1 MKAKILSLSVIAA
14 LGFAVAAQAAVPET
28 AYVGVRGGWAH
39 MDMDTNDWASADD
52 KDAVGYGIYAGYNF
66 TSWAAI
72 EAGYNFFDG
81 FSYTAKDSDT
91 GAVLGSEDFTVHGPE
106 AALRLAFPLG
116 PDGSDIYVRG
126 GAMWA
131 TYKFDSSTEGN
142 YTAHEIAP
150 FVGAGVQYAV
160 TKNFGV
166 RVGYDY
172 YFNVVDKD
180 GDPDTDIGLLYA
192 GLQFTFGGSE
202 PAPAPAPAPQT
213 VTENFTL
220 DAATLFPFD
229 GSSLCEEGVKAVNDV
244 VDSVNAKNIQNAAYD
259 VKGYTDRIGSEAYNQ
274 TLSEKRAQAVADQLQ
289 AAGVAPEQLTV
300 TGMGEADPVSTGCEG
315 LRGNKLVD
323 CLAPDRRVELS
334 VTGEVTEAE

>member
-39 MDMDTNDWASADD
+39 MDMDSTDWSSADD
-52 KDAVGYGIYAGYNF
+52 KDAVGYGIYAGYNL

-72 EAGYNFFDG
+72 EAGYNYFDG
-81 FSYTAKDSDT
+81 FSFNDKDDRKSY
-91 GAVLGSEDFTVHGPE
+91 DFDVHGPE

-126 GAMWA
+126 GAFWA
-131 TYKFDSSTEGN
+131 TTKVDHDGSN
-142 YTAHEIAP
+142 HEIAP

-172 YFNVVDKD
+172 YFDVIDD
-180 GDPDTDIGLLYA
+180 EGLPETDIGLLYA

-244 VDSVNAKNIQNAAYD
+244 VDSVNAKNIQNVAYD

-300 TGMGEADPVSTGCEG
+300 TGMGEANPVSTGCEG

>member
-39 MDMDTNDWASADD
+39 MDMDSYSDAEYSASADD

-66 TSWAAI
+66 TSWLAL
-72 EAGYNFFDG
+72 EAGFNYFDG
-81 FSYTAKDSDT
+81 FSVK
-91 GAVLGSEDFTVHGPE
+91 GVEDGVSYNNDFDVYGPE

-126 GAMWA
+126 GAFWA
-131 TYKFDSSTEGN
+131 TTDVDHGGENFEV
-142 YTAHEIAP
+142 AP

-160 TKNFGV
+160 TKNFDV

-172 YFNVVDKD
+172 YFDVIDDKD
-180 GDPDTDIGLLYA
+180 APETDIGLLYA

-202 PAPAPAPAPQT
+202 PAPAPAPQT

>member
-39 MDMDTNDWASADD
+39 MDMDSTDWSSADD
-52 KDAVGYGIYAGYNF
+52 KDAVGYGIYAGYNL

-72 EAGYNFFDG
+72 EAGYNYFDG
-81 FSYTAKDSDT
+81 FSFNDKDDRKSY
-91 GAVLGSEDFTVHGPE
+91 DFDVHGPE

-126 GAMWA
+126 GAFWA
-131 TYKFDSSTEGN
+131 TTKVDHGGSN
-142 YTAHEIAP
+142 HEIAP

-172 YFNVVDKD
+172 YFDVIDD
-180 GDPDTDIGLLYA
+180 EGLPETDIGLLYA

-202 PAPAPAPAPQT
+202 PAPAPAPAPQI

-244 VDSVNAKNIQNAAYD
+244 VDSVNAKNIQNVAYD

-300 TGMGEADPVSTGCEG
+300 TGMGEANPVSTGCEG

>member
-39 MDMDTNDWASADD
+39 MDMDNVDWASADD
-52 KDAVGYGIYAGYNF
+52 KDAVGYGIYAGYNL

-72 EAGYNFFDG
+72 EAGYNYFDG
-81 FSYTAKDSDT
+81 FSAKD
-91 GAVLGSEDFTVHGPE
+91 VEGSHDFDVHGPE

-126 GAMWA
+126 GAFWA
-131 TYKFDSSTEGN
+131 TTKVDHGGSN
-142 YTAHEIAP
+142 HEIAP

-172 YFNVVDKD
+172 YFDVIDD
-180 GDPDTDIGLLYA
+180 EGLPETDIGLLYA

-244 VDSVNAKNIQNAAYD
+244 VDSVNAKNIQNVAYD

-289 AAGVAPEQLTV
+289 AAGVAPDQLTV

>member
-14 LGFAVAAQAAVPET
+14 LGFAFAAQAAVPET

-39 MDMDTNDWASADD
+39 MDMDSTDWSSADD
-52 KDAVGYGIYAGYNF
+52 KDAVGYGIYAGYNL

-72 EAGYNFFDG
+72 EAGYNYFDG
-81 FSYTAKDSDT
+81 FSFNDKDERKSY
-91 GAVLGSEDFTVHGPE
+91 DFDVHGPE

-116 PDGSDIYVRG
+116 PDGSDIYLRG

-131 TYKFDSSTEGN
+131 TVDAEHGDETY
-142 YTAHEIAP
+142 HEIAP

-160 TKNFGV
+160 TKNIDV

-172 YFNVVDKD
+172 YFDVID
-180 GDPDTDIGLLYA
+180 GEDNPDTDIGLLYA
-192 GLQFTFGGSE
+192 GLQYTFGGA
-202 PAPAPAPAPQT
+202 APVAPVAPVPQT

-229 GSSLCEEGVKAVNDV
+229 GSSLCEEGVKAVNSV
-244 VDSVNAKNIQNAAYD
+244 VDSVAAKNIQNAAYD

-334 VTGEVTEAE
+334 VTGEVTEVE

>member
-39 MDMDTNDWASADD
+39 MDMDSTDWSSADD
-52 KDAVGYGIYAGYNF
+52 KDAVGYGIYAGYNL

-72 EAGYNFFDG
+72 EAGYNYFDG
-81 FSYTAKDSDT
+81 FSFNDKDDRKSY
-91 GAVLGSEDFTVHGPE
+91 DFDVHGPE

-126 GAMWA
+126 GAFWA
-131 TYKFDSSTEGN
+131 TTKVDHGGSN
-142 YTAHEIAP
+142 HEIAP

-172 YFNVVDKD
+172 YFDVIDD
-180 GDPDTDIGLLYA
+180 EGLPETDIGLLYA

-244 VDSVNAKNIQNAAYD
+244 VDSVNAKNIQNVAYD

-300 TGMGEADPVSTGCEG
+300 TGMGEANPVSTGCEG

>member
-81 FSYTAKDSDT
+81 FSYTAKDSKT

-172 YFNVVDKD
+172 YFDVIDD
-180 GDPDTDIGLLYA
+180 EGLPETDIGLLYA

>member
-39 MDMDTNDWASADD
+39 MDMDTVDGVSADD
-52 KDAVGYGIYAGYNF
+52 KDAVGYGLYAGYNL

-81 FSYTAKDSDT
+81 FSAKDSAT
-91 GAVLGSEDFTVHGPE
+91 SYDFDVHGPE
-106 AALRLAFPLG
+106 AALRLAYPLG

-126 GAMWA
+126 GAFWA
-131 TYKFDSSTEGN
+131 TSDADHGITN
-142 YTAHEIAP
+142 HEIAP

-160 TKNFGV
+160 TKNFDV

-172 YFNVVDKD
+172 YFDVIDD
-180 GDPDTDIGLLYA
+180 EGLPETDIGLLYA
-192 GLQFTFGGSE
+192 GLQYTFGGA
-202 PAPAPAPAPQT
+202 APVAPVPQT

-229 GSSLCEEGVKAVNDV
+229 GSSLCEEGVKVVNSV
-244 VDSVNAKNIQNAAYD
+244 VDSVAAKNIQNAAYD
-259 VKGYTDRIGSEAYNQ
+259 VKGYTDRIGSEKYNQ
-274 TLSEKRAQAVADQLQ
+274 ALSEKRAQAVAAQLQ

-323 CLAPDRRVELS
+323 CLAPDRRVELA
-334 VTGEVTEAE
+334 VTGEVTETE

>member
-28 AYVGVRGGWAH
+28 GYVGVRGGWAH
-39 MDMDTNDWASADD
+39 MDMDSNDWASSDD
-52 KDAVGYGIYAGYNF
+52 KDAVGYGLYAGYNF
-66 TSWAAI
+66 TSWLAL
-72 EAGYNFFDG
+72 EAGFNMFDG
-81 FSYTAKDSDT
+81 FSMKDEGVSRDLD
-91 GAVLGSEDFTVHGPE
+91 VYGPE
-106 AALRLAFPLG
+106 AALRLAYPLG
-116 PDGSDIYVRG
+116 PDGSDIYLRG

-131 TYKFDSSTEGN
+131 TVDAEHGDEAY
-142 YTAHEIAP
+142 HEIAP

-160 TKNFGV
+160 TKNIDV

-172 YFNVVDKD
+172 YFDVID
-180 GDPDTDIGLLYA
+180 GEDNPDTDIGLLYA

-323 CLAPDRRVELS
+323 CLAPDRRVELA
-334 VTGEVTEAE
+334 VTGEVTETE

>member
-14 LGFAVAAQAAVPET
+14 LGFAFAAQAAVPET

-39 MDMDTNDWASADD
+39 MDMDSTDWSSADD
-52 KDAVGYGIYAGYNF
+52 KDAVGYGIYAGYNL

-72 EAGYNFFDG
+72 EAGYNYFDG
-81 FSYTAKDSDT
+81 FSFNDKDDRKSY
-91 GAVLGSEDFTVHGPE
+91 DFDVHGPE

-126 GAMWA
+126 GAFWA
-131 TYKFDSSTEGN
+131 TTKVDHGGSN
-142 YTAHEIAP
+142 HEIAP

-172 YFNVVDKD
+172 YFDVIDD
-180 GDPDTDIGLLYA
+180 EGLPETDIGLLYA

-202 PAPAPAPAPQT
+202 PAPAPAPQT

-220 DAATLFPFD
+220 DASTLFPFD

-300 TGMGEADPVSTGCEG
+300 TGMGEANPVSTGCEG

>member
-39 MDMDTNDWASADD
+39 MDMDSTDWSSADD
-52 KDAVGYGIYAGYNF
+52 KDAVGYGIYAGYNL

-72 EAGYNFFDG
+72 EAGYNYFDG
-81 FSYTAKDSDT
+81 FSFNDKDERKSY
-91 GAVLGSEDFTVHGPE
+91 DFDVHGPE

-126 GAMWA
+126 GAFWA
-131 TYKFDSSTEGN
+131 TTKVDHGGSN
-142 YTAHEIAP
+142 HEIAP

-172 YFNVVDKD
+172 YFNVVDDKD
-180 GDPDTDIGLLYA
+180 QAETDIGLLYA

>member
-1 MKAKILSLSVIAA
+1 MKRTIIDLFEESVARYGAKTFLLEKRHHKFEPTTYAETKDIALKTGAGLAA
-14 LGFAVAAQAAVPET
+14 LGIQPKQTVSILAE
-28 AYVGVRGGWAH
+28 GC
-39 MDMDTNDWASADD
+39 NDW
-52 KDAVGYGIYAGYNF
+52 I
-66 TSWAAI
+66 TS
-72 EAGYNFFDG
+72 E
-81 FSYTAKDSDT
+81 
-91 GAVLGSEDFTVHGPE
+91 L
-106 AALRLAFPLG
+106 
-116 PDGSDIYVRG
+116 
-126 GAMWA
+126 
-131 TYKFDSSTEGN
+131 
-142 YTAHEIAP
+142 
-150 FVGAGVQYAV
+150 
-160 TKNFGV
+160 
-166 RVGYDY
+166 
-172 YFNVVDKD
+172 
-180 GDPDTDIGLLYA
+180 GLLYA

-202 PAPAPAPAPQT
+202 PAPAPAHAPQT

-220 DAATLFPFD
+220 DASTLFPFD

>member
-14 LGFAVAAQAAVPET
+14 LGFAFAAQAAVPET

-39 MDMDTNDWASADD
+39 MDMDSTDWSSADD
-52 KDAVGYGIYAGYNF
+52 KDAVGYGIYAGYNL

-72 EAGYNFFDG
+72 EAGYNYFDG
-81 FSYTAKDSDT
+81 FSFNDKDERKSY
-91 GAVLGSEDFTVHGPE
+91 DFDVHGPE

-126 GAMWA
+126 GAFWA
-131 TYKFDSSTEGN
+131 TTEVDHGGSN
-142 YTAHEIAP
+142 HEIAP

-172 YFNVVDKD
+172 YFDVIDD
-180 GDPDTDIGLLYA
+180 EGLPETDIGLLYA

>member
-52 KDAVGYGIYAGYNF
+52 KDAVGYGIYAGYNL

-81 FSYTAKDSDT
+81 FSYIEDQTS
-91 GAVLGSEDFTVHGPE
+91 SEDFRVHGPE

-220 DAATLFPFD
+220 DASTLFPFD

>member
-28 AYVGVRGGWAH
+28 GYVGVRGGWAH
-39 MDMDTNDWASADD
+39 ASFDSKTYDGVTVDGDD
-52 KDAVGYGIYAGYNF
+52 KDAAGYGIYAGYNL

-72 EAGYNFFDG
+72 EAGFNYFDG
-81 FSYTAKDSDT
+81 FSGKVS
-91 GAVLGSEDFTVHGPE
+91 GAGESISADADIYGPE
-106 AALRLAFPLG
+106 AALRLAYPLG
-116 PDGSDIYVRG
+116 PDGSDIFVRG
-126 GAMWA
+126 GAFWA
-131 TYKFDSSTEGN
+131 TTDVDHGDSN
-142 YTAHEIAP
+142 HEIAP

-160 TKNFGV
+160 TKNFDV

-172 YFNVVDKD
+172 YFDVIDD
-180 GDPDTDIGLLYA
+180 EGYPDTDIGLLYA

-259 VKGYTDRIGSEAYNQ
+259 VKGYTDRIGSEVYNQ

-315 LRGNKLVD
+315 LRGNKLID
-323 CLAPDRRVELS
+323 CLAPDRRVELA
-334 VTGEVTEAE
+334 VTGEVTETE

>member
-39 MDMDTNDWASADD
+39 MDMDTVDGVSADD
-52 KDAVGYGIYAGYNF
+52 KDAVGYGLYAGYNL

-81 FSYTAKDSDT
+81 FSVKEG
-91 GAVLGSEDFTVHGPE
+91 GASNDLDIHGPE
-106 AALRLAFPLG
+106 AALRLAYPLG
-116 PDGSDIYVRG
+116 PDGSDIFVRG
-126 GAMWA
+126 GAFWA
-131 TYKFDSSTEGN
+131 TSDVEHGGDN
-142 YTAHEIAP
+142 HEIAP

-160 TKNFGV
+160 TKNFDV

-172 YFNVVDKD
+172 YFDVIDDK
-180 GDPDTDIGLLYA
+180 GCPETDIGLLYA
-192 GLQFTFGGSE
+192 GLQYTFGGA
-202 PAPAPAPAPQT
+202 APVAAPVPQT

-229 GSSLCEEGVKAVNDV
+229 GSSLCEEGVKAVNSV
-244 VDSVNAKNIQNAAYD
+244 VDSVAAKKIQNAAYD
-259 VKGYTDRIGSEAYNQ
+259 VKGYTDRIGSEKYNQ
-274 TLSEKRAQAVADQLQ
+274 ALSEKRAQAVANQLQ

-315 LRGNKLVD
+315 LRGNKLID

-334 VTGEVTEAE
+334 VTGEVTETE

>member
-14 LGFAVAAQAAVPET
+14 LGFAAAAQAAVPET

-39 MDMDTNDWASADD
+39 MDMDTVDEVSADD
-52 KDAVGYGIYAGYNF
+52 KDAVGYGLYAGYNL

-81 FSYTAKDSDT
+81 FSVKND
-91 GAVLGSEDFTVHGPE
+91 GASHDLDIHGPE
-106 AALRLAFPLG
+106 AALRLAYPLG

-126 GAMWA
+126 GAFWA
-131 TYKFDSSTEGN
+131 TSDVEHNGDN
-142 YTAHEIAP
+142 HEIAP

-160 TKNFGV
+160 TKNFDV

-172 YFNVVDKD
+172 YFDVIDDK
-180 GDPDTDIGLLYA
+180 GCPETDIGLLYA
-192 GLQFTFGGSE
+192 GLQYTFGGA
-202 PAPAPAPAPQT
+202 APVAAPVPQT

-229 GSSLCEEGVKAVNDV
+229 GSSLCEEGVKAVNSV
-244 VDSVNAKNIQNAAYD
+244 VDSVAAKKIQNAAYD
-259 VKGYTDRIGSEAYNQ
+259 VKGYTDRIGSEKYNQ
-274 TLSEKRAQAVADQLQ
+274 ALSEKRAQAVANQLQ

-315 LRGNKLVD
+315 LRGNKLID

>member
-14 LGFAVAAQAAVPET
+14 LGFAFAAQAAVPET

-39 MDMDTNDWASADD
+39 MDMDSTDWSSADD
-52 KDAVGYGIYAGYNF
+52 KDAVGYGIYAGYNL

-72 EAGYNFFDG
+72 EAGYNYFDG
-81 FSYTAKDSDT
+81 FSFNDKYERKSY
-91 GAVLGSEDFTVHGPE
+91 DFDVHGPE

-126 GAMWA
+126 GAFWA
-131 TYKFDSSTEGN
+131 TTKVDHGGSN
-142 YTAHEIAP
+142 HEIAP

-172 YFNVVDKD
+172 YFDVIDD
-180 GDPDTDIGLLYA
+180 EGLPETDIGLLYA

>member
-39 MDMDTNDWASADD
+39 MDMDSTDWTSADD
-52 KDAVGYGIYAGYNF
+52 KDAVGYGLYAGYNL

-81 FSYTAKDSDT
+81 FSVKEG
-91 GAVLGSEDFTVHGPE
+91 GASNDLDIHGPE
-106 AALRLAFPLG
+106 AALRLAYPLG
-116 PDGSDIYVRG
+116 PDGSDIFVRG
-126 GAMWA
+126 GAFWA
-131 TYKFDSSTEGN
+131 TSDVEHGGDN
-142 YTAHEIAP
+142 HEIAP

-160 TKNFGV
+160 TKNFDV

-172 YFNVVDKD
+172 YFDVIDDK
-180 GDPDTDIGLLYA
+180 GCPETDIGLLYA
-192 GLQFTFGGSE
+192 GLQYTFGGA
-202 PAPAPAPAPQT
+202 APVAPVPQT

-229 GSSLCEEGVKAVNDV
+229 GSSLCEEGVKAVNSV
-244 VDSVNAKNIQNAAYD
+244 VDSVAAKNIQNAAYD
-259 VKGYTDRIGSEAYNQ
+259 VKGYTDRIGSEKYNQ
-274 TLSEKRAQAVADQLQ
+274 ALSEKRAQAVAAQLQ

-315 LRGNKLVD
+315 LRGNKLID

>member
-39 MDMDTNDWASADD
+39 MDMDSVDWASADD
-52 KDAVGYGIYAGYNF
+52 KDAVGYGLYAGYNL

-81 FSYTAKDSDT
+81 FSYKDEA
-91 GAVLGSEDFTVHGPE
+91 GASNDFTVHGPE
-106 AALRLAFPLG
+106 AALRLAYPLG

-131 TYKFDSSTEGN
+131 TYKFDSAEGN
-142 YTAHEIAP
+142 YTSHEIAP

-160 TKNFGV
+160 TKNIDV

-172 YFNVVDKD
+172 YFNVVDKAE
-180 GDPDTDIGLLYA
+180 DPDTDIGLLYA
-192 GLQFTFGGSE
+192 GLQYTFGGA
-202 PAPAPAPAPQT
+202 APVAPVPQT
-213 VTENFTL
+213 VTESFTL

-229 GSSLCEEGVKAVNDV
+229 GSSLCEEGVKAVNSV
-244 VDSVNAKNIQNAAYD
+244 VDSVAAKNIQNAAYD
-259 VKGYTDRIGSEAYNQ
+259 VKGYTDRIGSEKYNQ
-274 TLSEKRAQAVADQLQ
+274 ALSEKRAQAVAAQLQ

-323 CLAPDRRVELS
+323 CLAPDRRVELA
-334 VTGEVTEAE
+334 VTGEVTETE

>member
-39 MDMDTNDWASADD
+39 MDMDSYNYGDGIESADD
-52 KDAVGYGIYAGYNF
+52 KDAVGYGIYAGYNL

-81 FSYTAKDSDT
+81 FSKKFDDA
-91 GAVLGSEDFTVHGPE
+91 GSITSADMDVHGPE

-116 PDGSDIYVRG
+116 QDGSDIYIRG
-126 GAMWA
+126 GDFWA
-131 TYKFDSSTEGN
+131 TTDVEHDGDNFEV
-142 YTAHEIAP
+142 AP

-172 YFNVVDKD
+172 YFNVVDDKD
-180 GDPDTDIGLLYA
+180 QADTDIGLLYA

-315 LRGNKLVD
+315 LRGNKLID
-323 CLAPDRRVELS
+323 CLAPDRRVELA
-334 VTGEVTEAE
+334 VTGEVTETE

>member
-39 MDMDTNDWASADD
+39 ANIDSKTYDNFTVDGDD
-52 KDAVGYGIYAGYNF
+52 KDAVGYGIYAGYNL

-81 FSYTAKDSDT
+81 FSGKVSDGVDSVSID
-91 GAVLGSEDFTVHGPE
+91 ADIHGPE
-106 AALRLAFPLG
+106 AALRLAYPLG
-116 PDGSDIYVRG
+116 PDGSDIYIRG
-126 GAMWA
+126 GAFWA
-131 TYKFDSSTEGN
+131 TTDADHGISN
-142 YTAHEIAP
+142 HEIAP

-172 YFNVVDKD
+172 YFDVIDD
-180 GDPDTDIGLLYA
+180 EYFPDTDIGLLYA

-334 VTGEVTEAE
+334 VTGEATEAE

>member
-1 MKAKILSLSVIAA
+1 MPVYS
-14 LGFAVAAQAAVPET
+14 
-28 AYVGVRGGWAH
+28 
-39 MDMDTNDWASADD
+39 SA
-52 KDAVGYGIYAGYNF
+52 
-66 TSWAAI
+66 
-72 EAGYNFFDG
+72 
-81 FSYTAKDSDT
+81 
-91 GAVLGSEDFTVHGPE
+91 
-106 AALRLAFPLG
+106 
-116 PDGSDIYVRG
+116 
-126 GAMWA
+126 
-131 TYKFDSSTEGN
+131 
-142 YTAHEIAP
+142 
-150 FVGAGVQYAV
+150 
-160 TKNFGV
+160 
-166 RVGYDY
+166 
-172 YFNVVDKD
+172 
-180 GDPDTDIGLLYA
+180 
-192 GLQFTFGGSE
+192 FGGSE
-202 PAPAPAPAPQT
+202 PHRLCSAPQT

-300 TGMGEADPVSTGCEG
+300 TGMGEANPVSTGCEG

>member
-52 KDAVGYGIYAGYNF
+52 KDAVGYGIYAGYNL

-81 FSYTAKDSDT
+81 FSYTAKNSDT

-131 TYKFDSSTEGN
+131 TYKFDSSTKN

-172 YFNVVDKD
+172 YFDVIDD
-180 GDPDTDIGLLYA
+180 EGLPETDIGLLYA

>member
-39 MDMDTNDWASADD
+39 MDMDTVDWASADD

>member
-28 AYVGVRGGWAH
+28 GYVGVRGGWAH
-39 MDMDTNDWASADD
+39 ANIDSKTYDNVTVDGDD
-52 KDAVGYGIYAGYNF
+52 KDAVGYGIYAGYNL

-81 FSYTAKDSDT
+81 FSGKVSHGVDSVSID
-91 GAVLGSEDFTVHGPE
+91 ADIHGPE
-106 AALRLAFPLG
+106 AALRLAYPLG
-116 PDGSDIYVRG
+116 PDGSDIYIRG
-126 GAMWA
+126 GAFWA
-131 TYKFDSSTEGN
+131 TTDADHGISN
-142 YTAHEIAP
+142 HEIAP

-172 YFNVVDKD
+172 YFDVIDD
-180 GDPDTDIGLLYA
+180 EYFPDTDIGLLYA

-259 VKGYTDRIGSEAYNQ
+259 VKVSRAIPIASVLRLTTRPCQRSALRPLLTSSRLQVLLLNSSPLPAWAKLTLFQPAVKAY
-274 TLSEKRAQAVADQLQ
+274 
-289 AAGVAPEQLTV
+289 AATSSLT
-300 TGMGEADPVSTGCEG
+300 A
-315 LRGNKLVD
+315 
-323 CLAPDRRVELS
+323 
-334 VTGEVTEAE
+334 

>member
-39 MDMDTNDWASADD
+39 MDMDSNDWASADD
-52 KDAVGYGIYAGYNF
+52 KDAIGYGLYAGYNL

-81 FSYTAKDSDT
+81 FSFNNKET
-91 GAVLGSEDFTVHGPE
+91 GTSEDFTVHGPE
-106 AALRLAFPLG
+106 AALRLAYPLG

-131 TYKFDSSTEGN
+131 TYKFEGPGSF
-142 YTAHEIAP
+142 TSHEVAP

-160 TKNFGV
+160 TKNIDV

-172 YFNVVDKD
+172 YFNVVDAE

-192 GLQFTFGGSE
+192 GLQYTFGGA
-202 PAPAPAPAPQT
+202 APVAPVPQT

-229 GSSLCEEGVKAVNDV
+229 GSSLCEEGVKAVNSV
-244 VDSVNAKNIQNAAYD
+244 VDSVAAKNIQNAAYD
-259 VKGYTDRIGSEAYNQ
+259 VKGYTDRIGSEKYNQ
-274 TLSEKRAQAVADQLQ
+274 ALSEKRAQAVAAQLQ

-323 CLAPDRRVELS
+323 CLAPDRRVELA
-334 VTGEVTEAE
+334 VTGEVTETE

>member
-39 MDMDTNDWASADD
+39 MDMDTVDGVSADD
-52 KDAVGYGIYAGYNF
+52 KDAVGYGLYAGYNL

-81 FSYTAKDSDT
+81 FSVKEG
-91 GAVLGSEDFTVHGPE
+91 GASNDLDIKGPE
-106 AALRLAFPLG
+106 AALRLAYPLG
-116 PDGSDIYVRG
+116 PDGSDIFVRG
-126 GAMWA
+126 GAFWA
-131 TYKFDSSTEGN
+131 TSDVEHNGDN
-142 YTAHEIAP
+142 HEIAP
-150 FVGAGVQYAV
+150 FVGAGVHYAV
-160 TKNFGV
+160 TKNFDV

-172 YFNVVDKD
+172 YFDVIDDK
-180 GDPDTDIGLLYA
+180 GCPETDIGLLYA
-192 GLQFTFGGSE
+192 GLQYTFGGA
-202 PAPAPAPAPQT
+202 APVAPVPQT

-323 CLAPDRRVELS
+323 CLAPDRRVELA
-334 VTGEVTEAE
+334 VTGEVTETE

>member
-39 MDMDTNDWASADD
+39 MDMDTNYWASADD

-72 EAGYNFFDG
+72 EAGYNYFDG
-81 FSYTAKDSDT
+81 FSFNDKDERKSY
-91 GAVLGSEDFTVHGPE
+91 DFDVHGPE

-126 GAMWA
+126 GAFWA
-131 TYKFDSSTEGN
+131 TTKVDHGGSN
-142 YTAHEIAP
+142 HEIAP

-172 YFNVVDKD
+172 YFDVIDD
-180 GDPDTDIGLLYA
+180 EGLPETDIGLLYA

-220 DAATLFPFD
+220 DAATHSRALR
-229 GSSLCEEGVKAVNDV
+229 SSLCEEGVKAVNDV